1 MQKLLNKSIL
11 VLLCAVIALSACL
24 TGCHST
30 EPNFPVALSDTTR
43 SAYELCTKPY
53 KDTELENIYQF
64 MCEEKEP
71 DAKKLN
77 EKYEIQC
84 LRKDDEGY
92 IVNYIGNTRILVLR
106 FNDKGAWEKRD
117 RLHSLYRITETRGK
131 FDVLK
136 EGDSVSKVQTTD
148 PTAYFPFLV
157 DPASTDLRTD
167 HYTQDGYHT
176 VILYD
181 NSFTITS
188 VSYGLM

>member
-1 MQKLLNKSIL
+1 MQKVINKSIL

-24 TGCHST
+24 TGCKST

-43 SAYELCTKPY
+43 SAFELCIKAY
-53 KDTELENIYQF
+53 KDTDLEKIYKF
-64 MCEEKEP
+64 MLEEKEP
-71 DAKKLN
+71 SAKNLN
-77 EKYEIQC
+77 DKYEIQC
-84 LRKDDEGY
+84 LRKDDDGY
-92 IVNYIGNTRILVLR
+92 VVNYIGNTRILVLR
-106 FNDKGAWEKRD
+106 FNDKGEWEKRD

-131 FDVLK
+131 FDALK
-136 EGDSVSKVQTTD
+136 EGDQVSKVQTAD
-148 PTAYFPFLV
+148 PTTYFPFLV

-181 NSFTITS
+181 NSFKITS

>member
-24 TGCHST
+24 TGCQSN

-43 SAYELCTKPY
+43 SAYELCAKPY
-53 KDTELENIYQF
+53 KDTELEKIYQF
-64 MCEEKEP
+64 MLEENDP
-71 DAKKLN
+71 NAKNLHD
-77 EKYEIQC
+77 KYEIQC
-84 LRKDDEGY
+84 LRKDDDGY
-92 IVNYIGNTRILVLR
+92 VVNYVGSSRILVLR
-106 FNDKGAWEKRD
+106 FNDKGEWEKRD
-117 RLHSLYRITETRGK
+117 RLHSLYRITETRGM

-136 EGDSVSKVQTTD
+136 EGDNVSKVQTTD
-148 PTAYFPFLV
+148 PTCYFPFLAG
-157 DPASTDLRTD
+157 PSSTDLRTD

-181 NSFTITS
+181 NNHNITS